1 MEQKTKI
8 SIAIA
13 LGAFLWYSIA
23 INKKLNHITKHIVTH
38 EWETTIKMQKE
49 VIDSLQQ
56 EIMDIGWK
64 NDSLTLKHEHGWEF
78 TN

>member
-1 MEQKTKI
+1 MKI
-8 SIAIA
+8 KIGIVTI
-13 LGAFLWYSIA
+13 LGMSLWYSIA

-38 EWETTIKMQKE
+38 EWETTIRMQKE

-56 EIMDIGWK
+56 EIMNIGWK
-64 NDSLTLKHEHGWEF
+64 NDSLILKYEHGWEF

>member
-49 VIDSLQQ
+49 V
-56 EIMDIGWK
+56 MDIGWK